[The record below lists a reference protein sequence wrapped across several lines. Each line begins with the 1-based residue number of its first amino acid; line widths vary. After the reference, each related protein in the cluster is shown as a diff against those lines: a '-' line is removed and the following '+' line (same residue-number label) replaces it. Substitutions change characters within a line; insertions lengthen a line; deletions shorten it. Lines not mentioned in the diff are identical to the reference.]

1 MDLWTRRWRS
11 ALCTRGL
18 THGGGSPERS
28 PHSALGSQS
37 SSRRR
42 EKGDEPTGDLTGASV
57 GGGGGL
63 VRPGDDD
70 RWRWPNVFDESVL
83 WGGEEQK

>member
-63 VRPGDDD
+63 G
-70 RWRWPNVFDESVL
+70 ST
-83 WGGEEQK
+83 GQ